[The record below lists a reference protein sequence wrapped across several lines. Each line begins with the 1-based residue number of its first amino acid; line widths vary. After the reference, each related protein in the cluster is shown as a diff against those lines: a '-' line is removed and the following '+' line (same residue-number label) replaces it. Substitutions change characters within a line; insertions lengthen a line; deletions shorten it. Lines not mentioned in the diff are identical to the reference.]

1 MKTTHILTES
11 IEIDATAFAINSHEK
26 DYKLCWHI
34 NKCLLTYLKKEREPK
49 QIDKKI
55 VTIFTT
61 KYDGRN
67 LSLIKNQNKDGFLM
81 PQKKNIDY
89 FMTIEPRLNF
99 PYKEQ
104 FVQKLNKV
112 SKILL
117 TFEIDLNL
125 DSETAAHILIFNDQK
140 N

>member
-1 MKTTHILTES
+1 MKTTYVLAES

-34 NKCLLTYLKKEREPK
+34 NKGLSVFFKKEQVLK
-49 QIDKKI
+49 QISKKTFT
-55 VTIFTT
+55 VFTT
-61 KYDGRN
+61 KYDGRQ

-81 PQKKNIDY
+81 PQKKKIDY
-89 FMTIEPRLNF
+89 FMIIEPRLS
-99 PYKEQ
+99 PLQKKQ

-125 DSETAAHILIFNDQK
+125 EPEAHKLIFND
-140 N
+140 

>member
-1 MKTTHILTES
+1 MKTTHTLTDS

-34 NKCLLTYLKKEREPK
+34 NKGLSAFFKKEQEPK
-49 QIDKKI
+49 RISKKI
-55 VTIFTT
+55 FTIFTT
-61 KYDGRN
+61 KYDGRL
-67 LSLIKNQNKDGFLM
+67 LSLVKNQSKDGFLM

-89 FMTIEPRLNF
+89 FMTIEPRLN
-99 PYKEQ
+99 PLYKEQ

-117 TFEIDLNL
+117 TFEIDLN
-125 DSETAAHILIFNDQK
+125 SEPGAHRLIFNDQK

>member
-1 MKTTHILTES
+1 MKTTYVLTES

-34 NKCLLTYLKKEREPK
+34 NKGLSTFLKKEREPK
-49 QIDKKI
+49 QISKKTF
-55 VTIFTT
+55 TIFTT
-61 KYDGRN
+61 KYDGRQ
-67 LSLIKNQNKDGFLM
+67 LSLIKNQSKDGFLI

-89 FMTIEPRLNF
+89 FMTIKPRLNSHN
-99 PYKEQ
+99 KEQ

-117 TFEIDLNL
+117 TFEIDLNT
-125 DSETAAHILIFNDQK
+125 EPEAHRLMFND
-140 N
+140 

>member
-1 MKTTHILTES
+1 MKTTYVLSES

-34 NKCLLTYLKKEREPK
+34 NKGLSVFFKKEQEPK
-49 QIDKKI
+49 QISKKNFS
-55 VTIFTT
+55 IFTT
-61 KYDGRN
+61 KFDGRK
-67 LSLIKNQNKDGFLM
+67 LSLIKNQSKDGFLI
-81 PQKKNIDY
+81 PQKRNIDY

-99 PYKEQ
+99 HYKEQ

-117 TFEIDLNL
+117 TFELDLNR
-125 DSETAAHILIFNDQK
+125 EPEAHRLIFND
-140 N
+140 

>member
-1 MKTTHILTES
+1 MKTTYVLNES
-11 IEIDATAFAINSHEK
+11 IEIDATAFGINSHEK
-26 DYKLCWHI
+26 DYKLCWYI
-34 NKCLLTYLKKEREPK
+34 NKGLSVYFKKEREPK
-49 QIDKKI
+49 QISKKTFT
-55 VTIFTT
+55 VFTT

-67 LSLIKNQNKDGFLM
+67 ISLTKNQNKDGFLM

-89 FMTIEPRLNF
+89 FMTIEPRLN
-99 PYKEQ
+99 PLQKEQ

-117 TFEIDLNL
+117 TFEIDLN
-125 DSETAAHILIFNDQK
+125 SEREAHMLIFNDQK

>member
-1 MKTTHILTES
+1 MKTTYVLSRS
-11 IEIDATAFAINSHEK
+11 IEIDATAFGINSHEK

-34 NKCLLTYLKKEREPK
+34 NKGLSTYFKKEREPK
-49 QIDKKI
+49 QISKKAFA
-55 VTIFTT
+55 VFTT
-61 KYDGRN
+61 KYDGRT
-67 LSLIKNQNKDGFLM
+67 LSLIKNQSKNGFLM

-99 PYKEQ
+99 PHKEQ

-117 TFEIDLNL
+117 TFEIDLN
-125 DSETAAHILIFNDQK
+125 SEPEAHILIFND
-140 N
+140 

>member
-1 MKTTHILTES
+1 MKTTYVLSES

-34 NKCLLTYLKKEREPK
+34 NKGLSVFFKKEQEPK
-49 QIDKKI
+49 QISKKI
-55 VTIFTT
+55 FSIFTT
-61 KYDGRN
+61 KFDGRK
-67 LSLIKNQNKDGFLM
+67 LSLIKNQSKDGFLI
-81 PQKKNIDY
+81 PQKRNIDY

-99 PYKEQ
+99 HYKEQ

-117 TFEIDLNL
+117 TFELDLNR
-125 DSETAAHILIFNDQK
+125 EPEAHRLIFND
-140 N
+140 

>member
-1 MKTTHILTES
+1 MKTTYVLTES
-11 IEIDATAFAINSHEK
+11 IEIDATAFGINSHEK

-34 NKCLLTYLKKEREPK
+34 NKSLSVFFKKEQESK
-49 QIDKKI
+49 QISKKN
-55 VTIFTT
+55 FTVFST
-61 KYDGRN
+61 KYDGSH
-67 LSLIKNQNKDGFLM
+67 LSLIKNQSKDGFLM

-99 PYKEQ
+99 LQKEQ

-117 TFEIDLNL
+117 TFEIDLN
-125 DSETAAHILIFNDQK
+125 SEPEDHRLIFND
-140 N
+140 